1 MISPFEGRKYR
12 DVLQRYPSWMVFGD
26 SLRGFFKEL
35 SKDLFMAED
44 YHRGTYMNSFLPS
57 ANGAAPATTYLSNID
72 LPIASISGVYSNPI
86 SGEIGITRAYEKN
99 ELFTNPPT
107 RVSFV
112 RLDDISG
119 EIPPSSG
126 EALCYV
132 QGSALSGL
140 YYYSRVGDPSLYL
153 LNENYEIVASGEFS
167 RRHVSEPL
175 EFIPVTGEWY
185 RAMLSHEP
193 DTDVSFFDIYN
204 PEAPVELDHSGTYVE
219 ASKDIISHV
228 GQIRARYSYRDFD
241 SIHRITAETMSWN
254 IGTQIVDPV
263 MVVEPS
269 DPVRVSV
276 QFALTPPS
284 GTVLLAADCT
294 DLRPGECAIVDFS
307 YHTHVHHVESSSGV
321 YQYPSDSADQD
332 SLRIFSAGGLGRS
345 VYYNTTTGNIYGN
358 NVAGTMALRRI
369 TDEHGAELGD
379 GLFTVYNE
387 DATGAGPFYVTYSE
401 RQTKRY
407 YIFASQSYV
416 ACTIPEPPNYA
427 LDYTLVDEV
436 LIPASI
442 LSISDSDLELQSL
455 LRSAP
460 LSDFQVSIIRGRKG
474 ICYDSELGNV
484 WILQDNDIL
493 YNLAADMK
501 YYMQPRAAVYT
512 YLRSDV
518 ALDGW
523 AKTGSYWYRRAKL
536 MDFEEPDQ
544 AYLFRSMVLYDEY
557 IAILGERNSEYFIVL
572 CSRFNPSQFIVLPVV
587 GSTFIP

>member
-1 MISPFEGRKYR
+1 
-12 DVLQRYPSWMVFGD
+12 MVFGD
-26 SLRGFFKEL
+26 SLRGVFKEL

-44 YHRGTYMNSFLPS
+44 YHRSTYMNSFLPS
-57 ANGAAPATTYLSNID
+57 ANGAVPTTAYLSNID
-72 LPIASISGVYSNPI
+72 LPIISISGVYSNPI
-86 SGEIGITRAYEKN
+86 SGEVGITRAYERN
-99 ELFTNPPT
+99 ELFTSPPT

-132 QGSALSGL
+132 QGSVLSGL

-167 RRHVSEPL
+167 RHHVSEIL

-204 PEAPVELDHSGTYVE
+204 PEVPVELDHSGTHVE
-219 ASKDIISHV
+219 ATGDTISHV

-241 SIHRITAETMSWN
+241 SIHRITTETMSWN
-254 IGTQIVDPV
+254 IGTQIVDPA
-263 MVVEPS
+263 MVIEPS
-269 DPVRVSV
+269 DPVRVPI
-276 QFALTPPS
+276 QFARTPS
-284 GTVLLAADCT
+284 SEMVLLAADCA

-307 YHTHVHHVESSSGV
+307 YHTHVHYVESSSGI
-321 YQYPSDSADQD
+321 YQYPSDSADED
-332 SLRIFSAGGLGRS
+332 SLRVFSTGGLGRS

-358 NVAGTMALRRI
+358 NIAGTVELRRI
-369 TDEHGAELGD
+369 TDEYRAELGV

-387 DATGAGPFYVTYSE
+387 DTPGAGPFYITYSE

-407 YIFASQSYV
+407 YIFASQSYA
-416 ACTIPEPPNYA
+416 ACTTPEAPNYA
-427 LDYTLVDEV
+427 LDYILVDEV

-442 LSISDSDLELQSL
+442 LSISDSDPELQSL
-455 LRSAP
+455 LHSAP
-460 LSDFQVSIIRGRKG
+460 LSDFQVSIARGRKG
-474 ICYDSELGNV
+474 ICYDSELGDV

-493 YNLAADMK
+493 YNLAMDTK
-501 YYMQPRAAVYT
+501 YYVQPRDAVYT

-518 ALDGW
+518 TLDGW
-523 AKTGSYWYRRAKL
+523 AKTGSHWYRRAKL
-536 MDFEEPDQ
+536 MDFEEPNQ

-557 IAILGERNSEYFIVL
+557 IAILGERNSEYFIMF
-572 CSRFNPSQFIVLPVV
+572 CSRFNPLQFIVLPVV
-587 GSTFIP
+587 GSAFIP